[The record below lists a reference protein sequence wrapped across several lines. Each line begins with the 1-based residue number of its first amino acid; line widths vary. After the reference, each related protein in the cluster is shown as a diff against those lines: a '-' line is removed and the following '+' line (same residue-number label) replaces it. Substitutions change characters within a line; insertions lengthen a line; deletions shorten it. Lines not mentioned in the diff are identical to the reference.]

1 VAFVKNISAS
11 LLPDKDLVS
20 LYKQTGDMKVLGDLY
35 QRYMDLLYGVC
46 LKYFKDT
53 EIAKDAVLT
62 LFEELITKLQKHDVE
77 NFKSWVYQ
85 VAKNHCLMQLR
96 KDKKFTKAQID
107 PEIMQNEEMVH
118 LNGELEK
125 EENFKQLDFC
135 LGQLSKE
142 QRQVVELFYL
152 QNKCYKEIVEET
164 GMEWNAVRSFIQNG
178 KRNLKICMENQKLHS
193 QFND

>member
-1 VAFVKNISAS
+1 MAFVKNISTS
-11 LLPDKDLVS
+11 PLTDNELVH
-20 LYKQTGDMKVLGDLY
+20 LYKQTADLKILGDLY

-46 LKYFKDT
+46 LKYFKDR
-53 EIAKDAVLT
+53 EIAKDAVLNI
-62 LFEELITKLQKHDVE
+62 FEELVGKLQKHEVE

-96 KDKKFTKAQID
+96 KDKKFTKAQVD
-107 PEIMQNEEMVH
+107 PEIMQNEEIVH

-125 EENFKQLDFC
+125 EENFKQLDYC
-135 LGQLSKE
+135 LGQLGKE

-164 GMEWNAVRSFIQNG
+164 GIEWNAVRSYIQNG
-178 KRNLKICMENQKLHS
+178 KRNLKICMDNQKLHS

>member
-1 VAFVKNISAS
+1 MAFVKNISAS
-11 LLPDKDLVS
+11 PLPDTELVS
-20 LYKQTGDMKVLGDLY
+20 LYRQTGDMKLLGDLY

-53 EIAKDAVLT
+53 EIAKDAVLSI
-62 LFEELITKLQKHDVE
+62 FEELITKLQKHEVE

-107 PEIMQNEEMVH
+107 PDIMQNEEIVH

-125 EENFKQLDFC
+125 EENFKQLDYC
-135 LGQLSKE
+135 LGQLGKE

-164 GMEWNAVRSFIQNG
+164 GIEWNAVRSFIQNG
-178 KRNLKICMENQKLHS
+178 KRNLKICMDNQKLHS

>member
-1 VAFVKNISAS
+1 MAFVKNISTS
-11 LLPDKDLVS
+11 PLTDNELVH
-20 LYKQTGDMKVLGDLY
+20 LYKQTADLKILGDLY

-46 LKYFKDT
+46 LKYFKDR
-53 EIAKDAVLT
+53 EIAKDAVLNI
-62 LFEELITKLQKHDVE
+62 FEELVGKLQKHEVE

-107 PEIMQNEEMVH
+107 PEIMQNEEIVH

-125 EENFKQLDFC
+125 EENFKQLDYC
-135 LGQLSKE
+135 LGQLGKE

-164 GMEWNAVRSFIQNG
+164 GIEWNAVRSYIQNG
-178 KRNLKICMENQKLHS
+178 KRNLKICMDNQKLHS

>member
-1 VAFVKNISAS
+1 MAFVKNISTS
-11 LLPDKDLVS
+11 PLTDNELVH
-20 LYKQTGDMKVLGDLY
+20 LYKQTADLKVLGDLY
-35 QRYMDLLYGVC
+35 QRYMDLLYAVC
-46 LKYFKDT
+46 LKYFKDR
-53 EIAKDAVLT
+53 EIAKDAVLNI
-62 LFEELITKLQKHDVE
+62 FEELVGKLQKHEVE

-107 PEIMQNEEMVH
+107 PEIMQNEEIVH

-125 EENFKQLDFC
+125 EENFKQLDYC
-135 LGQLSKE
+135 LGQLGKE

-164 GMEWNAVRSFIQNG
+164 GIEWNAVRSYIQNG
-178 KRNLKICMENQKLHS
+178 KRNLKICMDNQKLHS

>member
-1 VAFVKNISAS
+1 MAFVKNISTS
-11 LLPDKDLVS
+11 PLTDNELVH
-20 LYKQTGDMKVLGDLY
+20 LYKQTADLKILGDLY

-46 LKYFKDT
+46 LKYFKDR
-53 EIAKDAVLT
+53 EIAKDAVLNI
-62 LFEELITKLQKHDVE
+62 FEELVGKLQKHEVE

-96 KDKKFTKAQID
+96 KDKKFTKAQVD
-107 PEIMQNEEMVH
+107 PEIMQNEEIVH

-125 EENFKQLDFC
+125 EENFKQLDYC
-135 LGQLSKE
+135 LGQLGKE

-164 GMEWNAVRSFIQNG
+164 GIEWNAVRSYIQNG
-178 KRNLKICMENQKLHS
+178 KRNLKICMEKNG
-193 QFND
+193 

>member
-1 VAFVKNISAS
+1 MTFVKNISDS
-11 LLPDKDLVS
+11 PLPDKDLVL
-20 LYKQTGDMKVLGDLY
+20 LYKQTADLKLLGDLY

-53 EIAKDAVLT
+53 ELAKDAVLAI
-62 LFEELITKLQKHDVE
+62 FEELIAKLQKHDVE

-96 KDKKFTKAQID
+96 KDKKFTKAQVD
-107 PEIMQNEEMVH
+107 PEIMQNEEIVH

-125 EENFKQLDFC
+125 EENFKQLDYC
-135 LGQLSKE
+135 LGQLGKE

-164 GMEWNAVRSFIQNG
+164 GIEWNAVRSYIQNG
-178 KRNLKICMENQKLHS
+178 KRNLKICMDNQKLHS

>member
-11 LLPDKDLVS
+11 PLPDAELVKRYRQTNDL
-20 LYKQTGDMKVLGDLY
+20 KVLGDLY

-46 LKYFKDT
+46 LKYFKDA
-53 EIAKDAVLT
+53 EIAKDAVLSI
-62 LFEELITKLQKHDVE
+62 FEELITKLQKHEVE
-77 NFKSWVYQ
+77 NFKAWVYQ

-96 KDKKFTKAQID
+96 KDKKFTKAQFD
-107 PEIMQNEEMVH
+107 PAIMQNAETVH

-135 LGQLSKE
+135 LGQLNKE
-142 QRQVVELFYL
+142 QRQVLELFYL
-152 QNKCYKEIVEET
+152 QNKCYKQIVEET
-164 GMEWNAVRSFIQNG
+164 GLEWNAVRSFIQNG
-178 KRNLKICMENQKLHS
+178 KRNLKICMDQQKLQS

>member
-11 LLPDKDLVS
+11 PLPDKDLVS

-85 VAKNHCLMQLR
+85 VAKNHC
-96 KDKKFTKAQID
+96 
-107 PEIMQNEEMVH
+107 N
-118 LNGELEK
+118 
-125 EENFKQLDFC
+125 
-135 LGQLSKE
+135 
-142 QRQVVELFYL
+142 
-152 QNKCYKEIVEET
+152 
-164 GMEWNAVRSFIQNG
+164 
-178 KRNLKICMENQKLHS
+178 
-193 QFND
+193 